1 MYENNEILVPN
12 MQREFVWD
20 STKSSRLIESIIIGL
35 PIPPLFLLEIEN
47 NTYEIIDGYQR
58 LTTLYN
64 YITGKPWNYNKSID
78 KERKN
83 LRSSILVKNNIISEL
98 AGKSFKNLSD
108 EHKRKIKRS
117 TIPLIEF
124 KQLDP
129 DNSDSKYLIFERI
142 NTGSEKLNEM
152 QIRKVLAYG
161 KFIENLYKYSNNNK
175 KYMSLFSKMQIKKDL
190 HVEAF
195 LRIIVMS
202 DVYYKRFKPEIYG
215 INKILNEYVEK
226 NNDKEIEEE
235 YFKNFERV
243 IDELFD
249 NFNKENL
256 FKRVNKDGKYEGLLN
271 ISILES
277 LIGIMLE
284 CRIKK
289 KDYFLSEEK
298 YLEVMKKIYIEA
310 IENKKINPFSTSTG
324 SEESIKKRFLYC
336 EEIIGVLNN
345 G

>member
-1 MYENNEILVPN
+1 
-12 MQREFVWD
+12 
-20 STKSSRLIESIIIGL
+20 
-35 PIPPLFLLEIEN
+35 
-47 NTYEIIDGYQR
+47 
-58 LTTLYN
+58 
-64 YITGKPWNYNKSID
+64 
-78 KERKN
+78 
-83 LRSSILVKNNIISEL
+83 
-98 AGKSFKNLSD
+98 
-108 EHKRKIKRS
+108 
-117 TIPLIEF
+117 
-124 KQLDP
+124 
-129 DNSDSKYLIFERI
+129 
-142 NTGSEKLNEM
+142 M

>member
-1 MYENNEILVPN
+1 
-12 MQREFVWD
+12 
-20 STKSSRLIESIIIGL
+20 
-35 PIPPLFLLEIEN
+35 
-47 NTYEIIDGYQR
+47 
-58 LTTLYN
+58 
-64 YITGKPWNYNKSID
+64 
-78 KERKN
+78 
-83 LRSSILVKNNIISEL
+83 
-98 AGKSFKNLSD
+98 
-108 EHKRKIKRS
+108 
-117 TIPLIEF
+117 
-124 KQLDP
+124 
-129 DNSDSKYLIFERI
+129 
-142 NTGSEKLNEM
+142 
-152 QIRKVLAYG
+152 
-161 KFIENLYKYSNNNK
+161 
-175 KYMSLFSKMQIKKDL
+175 
-190 HVEAF
+190 
-195 LRIIVMS
+195 MS